1 MGKTSSGGA
10 WVEGAAP
17 AGCITLACGLLVEM
31 QVLSLHTAPCFLC
44 SGGNEIKPQIYTSYA
59 MFFMAVSTALR
70 KMRKIPNVSVDYAVA
85 QCGNLK
91 RAYNLSR
98 NGGRREAWVPPP
110 SPGWAAPGRV
120 TAGAGEMQVGRSH
133 VALLEV
139 CQPAAP
145 SEGWSSGA
153 PTKPS
158 VVGRSH

>member
-98 NGGRREAWVPPP
+98 NGGRREAWAPPLP
-110 SPGWAAPGRV
+110 RLGSPWEGDSRGWRDAGGKKPRGAPGGV
-120 TAGAGEMQVGRSH
+120 
-133 VALLEV
+133 
-139 CQPAAP
+139 PARC
-145 SEGWSSGA
+145 
-153 PTKPS
+153 TL
-158 VVGRSH
+158 